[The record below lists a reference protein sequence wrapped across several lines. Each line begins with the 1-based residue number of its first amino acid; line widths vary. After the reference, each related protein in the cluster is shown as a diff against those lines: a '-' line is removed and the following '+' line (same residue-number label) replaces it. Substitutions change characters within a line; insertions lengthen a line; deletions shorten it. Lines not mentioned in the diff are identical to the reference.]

1 MPQNMSDHSPS
12 DDELG
17 SAVNVTYTPRVIK
30 FIDCGGQDALQSMLC
45 KRRMKFDVARTPM
58 LDCLYDADGSAL
70 LRELIKAGH
79 ALPVHP
85 WETADMRAF
94 RMRGDLES
102 VQLADVISWHA
113 KFRFILIANS
123 VFEIDDLTDEQLE
136 LTRCTIGNQD
146 ARLPRYSEKVG
157 EWVGSVAHFLE
168 AVDWGIND
176 LEPSLRDEL
185 RRLVLEGGHV
195 GKPCLQLCEYWS
207 RQRWHP
213 AGVLFVNTVT
223 DALDLVDRTKRHWAK
238 ARVAITA
245 CVAIVSFWRRAAAE
259 PDSKA
264 AKAAIARVAKRA
276 RLHQLPPPAPSP
288 PPFGSPSEPGDSTTG
303 PPF

>member
-17 SAVNVTYTPRVIK
+17 LAVNVTYTPRVIK

-58 LDCLYDADGSAL
+58 LDCLYDADGSTL
-70 LRELIKAGH
+70 LHELIKAGNS
-79 ALPVHP
+79 LPIHP

-94 RMRGDLES
+94 RMRGDLAS
-102 VQLADVISWHA
+102 VQLADVISFHA
-113 KFRFILIANS
+113 KFRVILDANS
-123 VFEIDDLTDEQLE
+123 VFEIDDLTDEQLA

-146 ARLPRYSEKVG
+146 ARMPQYSEKVG
-157 EWVGSVAHFLE
+157 EWMGSVAHFLE
-168 AVDWGIND
+168 DVPWHMND
-176 LEPSLRDEL
+176 LEPSLRDEM

-195 GKPCLQLCEYWS
+195 GKPCLQLCKYWS

-223 DALDLVDRTKRHWAK
+223 DALVDRPKRHWAK
-238 ARVAITA
+238 ARVAILIPNM
-245 CVAIVSFWRRAAAE
+245 IVSFWRRAAAM
-259 PDSKA
+259 PGSKA
-264 AKAAIARVAKRA
+264 VEQAAKRFKA
-276 RLHQLPPPAPSP
+276 TASYPM
-288 PPFGSPSEPGDSTTG
+288 
-303 PPF
+303 